1 MKPNIT
7 NTSQTLVLNSYY
19 GFSCNEKNRYSINKK
34 IEKNFNSQYLMDILE
49 CISVTLETKILHTS
63 KHSFNPSGTSLSS
76 IIESNEQIFGSS
88 GIAHLNESHISF
100 HSYFENSIKN
110 IIILRLELHV
120 SSCSRKSVFTV
131 LGNLM
136 DEKFFN
142 SYDGLTL
149 DFFHRGIDLEQ
160 NQENHSIITSFLENK
175 SKEFN
180 VKAHDQTESFS
191 HYKIVK
197 HKEKIGLRDLYDY
210 FYNYLI

>member
-7 NTSQTLVLNSYY
+7 NTSQTLVVNSYY
-19 GFSCNEKNRYSINKK
+19 GFSCNESNRYDVNKK
-34 IEKNFNSQYLMDILE
+34 IEEKFNPVYLMSILE
-49 CISVTLETKILHTS
+49 DISKTLETKILHTS
-63 KHSFNPSGTSLSS
+63 KHTFKPSGTSLSS
-76 IIESNEQIFGSS
+76 IIESNETVFGSS
-88 GIAHLNESHISF
+88 GVAHLNESHISF

-110 IIILRLELHV
+110 IIILRLELHI
-120 SSCSRKSVFTV
+120 SSCSRKSVYFT
-131 LGNLM
+131 LDNLM
-136 DEKFFN
+136 EEQLFN

-160 NQENHSIITSFLENK
+160 NQENRSIIASFLENK

-197 HKEKIGLRDLYDY
+197 HEEKIRLRELYDY
-210 FYNYLI
+210 LYNYLI

>member
-19 GFSCNEKNRYSINKK
+19 GFSCSESNRYDVNKK
-34 IEKNFNSQYLMDILE
+34 IEEKFNSLYLMSILE
-49 CISVTLETKILHTS
+49 DISKTLETKILHTS
-63 KHSFNPSGTSLSS
+63 KHSFKPSGTSLNS
-76 IIESNEQIFGSS
+76 IIESNETVFGSS
-88 GIAHLNESHISF
+88 GVAHLNESHISF
-100 HSYFENSIKN
+100 HSYFENSIEN
-110 IIILRLELHV
+110 IIILRLELHI
-120 SSCSRKSVFTV
+120 SSCSRKSVYST

-136 DEKFFN
+136 GEQLFS

-160 NQENHSIITSFLENK
+160 NQANHSVITSFLENK
-175 SKEFN
+175 SKNFN
-180 VKAHDQTESFS
+180 LKAHEQTESFS

-197 HKEKIGLRDLYDY
+197 HKEKIGLRELYDY

>member
-7 NTSQTLVLNSYY
+7 NTSQTLVVNSYY
-19 GFSCNEKNRYSINKK
+19 GFSCNESNRYDVNKK
-34 IEKNFNSQYLMDILE
+34 IEEKFNPVYLMSILE
-49 CISVTLETKILHTS
+49 DISKTLETKILHTS
-63 KHSFNPSGTSLSS
+63 KHTFKPSGTSLSS
-76 IIESNEQIFGSS
+76 IIESNETVFGSS
-88 GIAHLNESHISF
+88 GVAHLNESHISF

-110 IIILRLELHV
+110 IIILRLELHI
-120 SSCSRKSVFTV
+120 SSCSRKSVYFT
-131 LGNLM
+131 LDNLM
-136 DEKFFN
+136 GEQLFN

-160 NQENHSIITSFLENK
+160 NQENHSIISSFLENK

-197 HKEKIGLRDLYDY
+197 HEEKIELRELYDY

>member
-7 NTSQTLVLNSYY
+7 NTSQTLVVNSYY
-19 GFSCNEKNRYSINKK
+19 GFSCSESNRYDVNKK
-34 IEKNFNSQYLMDILE
+34 IEEKFNSVYLMSILE
-49 CISVTLETKILHTS
+49 DISKTLETKILHTS
-63 KHSFNPSGTSLSS
+63 KHTFKPSGTSLSS
-76 IIESNEQIFGSS
+76 IIESNETVFGSS
-88 GIAHLNESHISF
+88 GVAHLNESHISF

-110 IIILRLELHV
+110 IIILRLELHI
-120 SSCSRKSVFTV
+120 SSCSRKSVYFT
-131 LGNLM
+131 LDNLM
-136 DEKFFN
+136 EEQLFN

-197 HKEKIGLRDLYDY
+197 HEEKIGLRELYDY

>member
-7 NTSQTLVLNSYY
+7 NTSQTLVVNSYY
-19 GFSCNEKNRYSINKK
+19 GFSCNESNRYDVNKK
-34 IEKNFNSQYLMDILE
+34 IEEKFNPVYLMSILE
-49 CISVTLETKILHTS
+49 DISKTLETKILHTS
-63 KHSFNPSGTSLSS
+63 KHTFKPSGTSLSS
-76 IIESNEQIFGSS
+76 IIESNETVFGSS
-88 GIAHLNESHISF
+88 GVAHLNESHISF

-110 IIILRLELHV
+110 IIILRLELHI
-120 SSCSRKSVFTV
+120 SSCSRKSVYFT
-131 LGNLM
+131 LDNLM
-136 DEKFFN
+136 EEQLFN

-180 VKAHDQTESFS
+180 VKAHEQTESFS

-197 HKEKIGLRDLYDY
+197 HEEKIRLRELYDY
-210 FYNYLI
+210 LYNYLI

>member
-7 NTSQTLVLNSYY
+7 NTSQTLVVNSYY
-19 GFSCNEKNRYSINKK
+19 GFSCNESNRYDVNKK
-34 IEKNFNSQYLMDILE
+34 IEEKFNPVYLMSILE
-49 CISVTLETKILHTS
+49 DISKTLETKILHTS
-63 KHSFNPSGTSLSS
+63 KHTFKPSGTSLSS
-76 IIESNEQIFGSS
+76 IIESNETVFGSS
-88 GIAHLNESHISF
+88 GVAHLNESHISF

-110 IIILRLELHV
+110 IIILRLELHI
-120 SSCSRKSVFTV
+120 SSCSRKSVYFT
-131 LGNLM
+131 LDNLIG
-136 DEKFFN
+136 EQLFN

-175 SKEFN
+175 SREFN
-180 VKAHDQTESFS
+180 VKAHDQIESFS

-197 HKEKIGLRDLYDY
+197 HKEKIGLRELYDY

>member
-7 NTSQTLVLNSYY
+7 NTSQTLVVNSYY
-19 GFSCNEKNRYSINKK
+19 GFSCSESNRYDVNKK
-34 IEKNFNSQYLMDILE
+34 IEEKFSSVYLMSILE
-49 CISVTLETKILHTS
+49 DISITLETKILHTS
-63 KHSFNPSGTSLSS
+63 KHTFKPSGTSLSS
-76 IIESNEQIFGSS
+76 IIESNETVFGSS
-88 GIAHLNESHISF
+88 GVAHLNESHISF

-110 IIILRLELHV
+110 IIILRLELHI
-120 SSCSRKSVFTV
+120 SSCSRKSVYFT
-131 LGNLM
+131 LDNLM
-136 DEKFFN
+136 GEQLFN

-149 DFFHRGIDLEQ
+149 DFFHRGIDLEK

-180 VKAHDQTESFS
+180 VKAHDQIESFS

-197 HKEKIGLRDLYDY
+197 HKEKIGSRELYDY

>member
-19 GFSCNEKNRYSINKK
+19 GFSCNENNRYDVNKK
-34 IEKNFNSQYLMDILE
+34 IEEKFNSLYLMSILE
-49 CISVTLETKILHTS
+49 DISKTLETKILHTS
-63 KHSFNPSGTSLSS
+63 KHSFKPSGTSLSS
-76 IIESNEQIFGSS
+76 IIESNETVFGSS
-88 GIAHLNESHISF
+88 GVAHLNESHISF

-120 SSCSRKSVFTV
+120 SSCSRKSVYFT
-131 LGNLM
+131 LNNLM
-136 DEKFFN
+136 GDQLFN
-142 SYDGLTL
+142 SFDGLTL

-180 VKAHDQTESFS
+180 VKAHDQTESFR

-197 HKEKIGLRDLYDY
+197 HKEKIGLRELYDY

>member
-7 NTSQTLVLNSYY
+7 NTSQTLVVNSYY
-19 GFSCNEKNRYSINKK
+19 GFSCSESNRYDVNKK
-34 IEKNFNSQYLMDILE
+34 IEEKFNPVYLMSILE
-49 CISVTLETKILHTS
+49 DISKTLETKILHTS
-63 KHSFNPSGTSLSS
+63 KHTFKPSGTSLSS
-76 IIESNEQIFGSS
+76 IIESNETVFGSS
-88 GIAHLNESHISF
+88 GVAHLNESHISF

-110 IIILRLELHV
+110 IIILRLELHI
-120 SSCSRKSVFTV
+120 SSCSRKSVYFT
-131 LGNLM
+131 LDNLM
-136 DEKFFN
+136 EEKLFN

-191 HYKIVK
+191 HYKIEK
-197 HKEKIGLRDLYDY
+197 HKEKIGLRELYDY
-210 FYNYLI
+210 FYNYLF

>member
-7 NTSQTLVLNSYY
+7 NTSQTLVVNSYY
-19 GFSCNEKNRYSINKK
+19 GFSCNESNRYDVNKK
-34 IEKNFNSQYLMDILE
+34 IEEKFNPVYLMSILE
-49 CISVTLETKILHTS
+49 DISKTLETKILHTS
-63 KHSFNPSGTSLSS
+63 KHTFKPSGTSLSS
-76 IIESNEQIFGSS
+76 IIESTETVFGSS
-88 GIAHLNESHISF
+88 GVAHLNESHISF

-110 IIILRLELHV
+110 IIILRLELHI
-120 SSCSRKSVFTV
+120 SSCSRKSVYFT
-131 LGNLM
+131 LDNLM
-136 DEKFFN
+136 EEQLFN

-197 HKEKIGLRDLYDY
+197 HEEKIELRELYDY

>member
-19 GFSCNEKNRYSINKK
+19 GFSCNEKNRYSVNKK

-49 CISVTLETKILHTS
+49 RISVTLETKILHTS

-149 DFFHRGIDLEQ
+149 DFFHRGIDLEKTKKD
-160 NQENHSIITSFLENK
+160 NYIISKFLNHK
-175 SKEFN
+175 SKDFN
-180 VKAHDQTESFS
+180 IETYNQSESFS
-191 HYKIVK
+191 HYKILK
-197 HKEKIGLRDLYDY
+197 QKEKIKLIELSDY
-210 FYNYLI
+210 IYNHLI

>member
-7 NTSQTLVLNSYY
+7 NTSQTLVVNSYY
-19 GFSCNEKNRYSINKK
+19 GFSCNESNRYDVNKK
-34 IEKNFNSQYLMDILE
+34 IEEKFNPVYLMSILE
-49 CISVTLETKILHTS
+49 DISKTLETKILHTS
-63 KHSFNPSGTSLSS
+63 KHTFKPSGTSLSS
-76 IIESNEQIFGSS
+76 IIESDETVFGSS
-88 GIAHLNESHISF
+88 GVAHLNESHISF
-100 HSYFENSIKN
+100 HSYFENSIEN
-110 IIILRLELHV
+110 IIILRLELHI
-120 SSCSRKSVFTV
+120 SSCSRKSVYFT
-131 LGNLM
+131 LDNLM
-136 DEKFFN
+136 EEQLFN

-160 NQENHSIITSFLENK
+160 KQENHSIIASFLENK

-197 HKEKIGLRDLYDY
+197 HEEKIELRELYDY